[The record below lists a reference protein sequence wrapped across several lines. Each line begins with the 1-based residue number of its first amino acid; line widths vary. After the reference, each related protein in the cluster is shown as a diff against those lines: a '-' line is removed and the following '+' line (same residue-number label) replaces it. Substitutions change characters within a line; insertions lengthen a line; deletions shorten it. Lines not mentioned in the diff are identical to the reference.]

1 MAEYKG
7 IHGTKIQNYTSDPDN
22 PLQGQV
28 WYNETANTLK
38 YFYVDTGA
46 WATGGDLNIG
56 RRVYTGAGT
65 QTAALTF
72 GGGPTSDPTISPGA
86 NVALT
91 ESYNGSTWTE
101 LNDMNTA
108 RRYLGGC
115 GTQTAALAV
124 GGYVAGSVANVET
137 WDGTSWTETTDIPN
151 AKRGMAMA
159 GTNTA
164 ALSFGC
170 SDPSPRNAETESWN
184 GTSWT
189 ELNDLNTGRGYLEGC
204 GTQTAGLAFGGEP
217 PVNTLTESWN
227 GTSWT
232 AVNAL
237 NNGRKTCAGFGT
249 QTAALIAGGG
259 SSPYQKT
266 ESWNGTNWTELG
278 TLNVGRSYVAGCG
291 TNTSGLAFGGFPP
304 DPPVGVSTEEWNA
317 GPATVTIT
325 TD

>member
-1 MAEYKG
+1 
-7 IHGTKIQNYTSDPDN
+7 
-22 PLQGQV
+22 
-28 WYNETANTLK
+28 
-38 YFYVDTGA
+38 
-46 WATGGDLNIG
+46 
-56 RRVYTGAGT
+56 
-65 QTAALTF
+65 
-72 GGGPTSDPTISPGA
+72 
-86 NVALT
+86 
-91 ESYNGSTWTE
+91 
-101 LNDMNTA
+101 MNTA

-189 ELNDLNTGRGYLEGC
+189 E
-204 GTQTAGLAFGGEP
+204 
-217 PVNTLTESWN
+217 
-227 GTSWT
+227 
-232 AVNAL
+232 VNAL